1 MKSAY
6 PKPRRLAK
14 LDGAQF
20 QRDLETLLH
29 ARAGELLQAY
39 LEAEVDDLLERAR
52 YERRDPSQPP
62 AHRDGHDRER
72 EVFSNRGPISL
83 RRPRVRGTKHE
94 SAVLP
99 KFRRRLENIDKSL
112 NEVWLRGLSQR
123 DCEPSLR
130 ALLGEKAPLSASTI
144 ARVNARLHEE
154 YVAWKRRRLAD
165 LELIYLWADGIH
177 LGTGPEDERRVF
189 LVVIGADRSGT
200 KHLLAL
206 EEALSE
212 SEQSWSELFADL
224 VQRGMNAP
232 ALLIADG
239 AHGLWAAVG
248 ETFAGAAQQRC
259 WNHKI
264 KNVLDKLPK
273 KHHDDALA
281 ALREIMYE
289 TDEQR
294 ARRSLEVLAKSYQRG
309 YPKAAACLRDDI
321 ARMFAYYRFPAPNH
335 KNLRT
340 TNPIESIFASVRLRT
355 DAAKRLRTIKTAT
368 SMLFALIQRLSK
380 RWRRIDGYD
389 KLATIKLPQTLAQ
402 RKAA

>member
-6 PKPRRLAK
+6 PKVRRLAK

-20 QRDLETLLH
+20 QRDLEALCY
-29 ARAGELLQAY
+29 ARAGQLLQAY
-39 LEAEVDDLLERAR
+39 VDAEVDDLLERAR
-52 YERRDPSQPP
+52 YERRDPSQPR
-62 AHRDGHDRER
+62 AYRDGYDRER
-72 EVFSNRGPISL
+72 QIFSNRGPIAL
-83 RRPRVRGTKHE
+83 RRPRVRGIEHE

-99 KFRRRLENIDKSL
+99 KFRRRLENVDDSL
-112 NEVWLRGLSQR
+112 NETWLRGLSQR

-144 ARVNARLHEE
+144 ARVNARLHGE
-154 YVAWKRRRLAD
+154 YVTWKQRRLDD
-165 LELIYLWADGIH
+165 LELVYLWADGIH
-177 LGTGPEDERRVF
+177 LGTGPDDERRVF

-206 EEALSE
+206 EEAFSE

-224 VQRGMNAP
+224 VARGMNAP

-239 AHGLWAAVG
+239 AHGLWAAAS
-248 ETFAGAAQQRC
+248 ENFAGTAQQRC

-264 KNVLDKLPK
+264 TNVLDKLPK

-281 ALREIMYE
+281 ALREIMYD
-289 TDEQR
+289 TNEQR
-294 ARRSLEVLAKSYQRG
+294 ARRGLESLATSFQRS
-309 YPKAAACLRDDI
+309 YPKAATCLRDDVD
-321 ARMFAYYRFPAPNH
+321 RMFAYYRFPDANH

-389 KLATIKLPQTLAQ
+389 KLATITLPQPLAR